1 MVGPPVALAVKLLR
15 GFFPKGRSE
24 QAVPPAACQ
33 LRPSNDLKGEG
44 QGGRVGS
51 ICGRCDRTEGVGRF
65 RWAND
70 IAPRQHGGVHRSIGF
85 VRRKG
90 QGSSNRRDD
99 PFVSRYLRL
108 DVRMRPSACCCL
120 WPVRTVAGCHQWQI
134 YHRRKRICEAAPGS
148 LRRKRRSSK
157 TPTTTYPRNIFK
169 NILGLTTS
177 LFCTNAVKPR
187 VCF

>member
-1 MVGPPVALAVKLLR
+1 MQSSSCGA
-15 GFFPKGRSE
+15 FFPKGRSE

-51 ICGRCDRTEGVGRF
+51 VCGRCDRTEGVGRF

-70 IAPRQHGGVHRSIGF
+70 IAPRQHGRVHRSIGF

-108 DVRMRPSACCCL
+108 DVRMATLRLLLLMACENSG
-120 WPVRTVAGCHQWQI
+120 WMSSVADLSSTQENLRSRSRKPQTKEMIQQDSHYHLHSI
-134 YHRRKRICEAAPGS
+134 YLQEYSGS
-148 LRRKRRSSK
+148 DDFAL
-157 TPTTTYPRNIFK
+157 
-169 NILGLTTS
+169 LH
-177 LFCTNAVKPR
+177 
-187 VCF
+187 